1 MKKMLSVILMV
12 LVLMAPSL
20 RVVEAASINEIR
32 DESVTCK
39 EVFDNEVNSYDIEM
53 PSDVLLQDAEDAIT
67 VDTSESLSDA
77 EDPYLENNLQ
87 DELNSEEEECES
99 KGSLIEEPK
108 STGLPITEDDSAV
121 VGDIPEMTEEYFEE
135 PLVGASTGSYKFTFT
150 YGQTEARSMLNMVN
164 SFRTGSD
171 AWYWAENN
179 STKVYCS
186 GLSRLTYDYQLEKVA
201 MLRAREIAVSYGHQ
215 RPKGTRSFTAYSEL
229 GYVYNSAAENI
240 AYGYPTANSVYM
252 AWREDNDS
260 YSGQGHRRNM
270 LNGDFNRIGIGHV
283 IYQGQHYWV
292 QEFAKS
298 TSAISTTTA
307 NDSTTTATVEISDS
321 KIASCKP
328 SSSAS
333 SITLEEK
340 KSVSL
345 PDVYVDLEVLDEYGR
360 SSSIRMIPEYQWKVT
375 NSNIA
380 SIQGKNLVGV
390 SMGKTELTT
399 VVNNT
404 TLSVPITVNSA
415 PIVVG
420 DNVTARIVV
429 EGSKKALY
437 FTSKNG
443 TLWNEWK
450 DKVGDRV
457 YNLDAVKFS
466 SDSGKMYLPENS
478 RTLFSGLEHMT
489 QIDLSKADSSKVK
502 DMRLMFS
509 NCKSLTALDVSYL
522 DTSNVE
528 DMQAMFG
535 GSNMLKSLD
544 LGSFDTTK
552 VKSIFLM
559 FANCTSLK
567 SINLSSF
574 YTPNLNKMMRAFSG
588 CSSLE
593 TIDLRAFDTTHV
605 TSMNGLFIDCHS
617 LKTVNINGLDMSNKD
632 LSQMFDACTSLTKI
646 DLSSL
651 DFSTI
656 TDTKK
661 MFNGCNALS
670 EIKTPKKFNT
680 DKRIELPDTFVSD
693 EGHGFVYLSKAV
705 PCSIILRKYD
715 PANPQQIDISSC
727 YMPIF
732 NSFTYDGTEKRPEPV
747 LQRTTYWEEKGID
760 EDGNSW
766 DSVSSG
772 WEKLE
777 KDIDYNISYKDN
789 INAGTGSIIATGK
802 GRYKGTLTIPFNIN
816 KANPTFKFSST
827 SLTKSVE
834 DSSFTNTLTC
844 KTDGTITY
852 SSSNTAVAVVNKST
866 GQITIK
872 GEGSTTITVNAS
884 EGKNY
889 NAGSASYT
897 LKVVDTRVSITNCTI
912 SLSPTSYT
920 YDGSAKQPTVTVMD
934 GVTRLVLNT
943 SYTVDYSNNIN
954 AGTAAVK
961 VTGKGHYK
969 GTKTVTFAINK
980 AAAKLTFASS
990 NITKKTTDA
999 AFTNKLTA
1007 VTDGTVTYKSSNTSV
1022 AVIDSVSGKVTIKG
1036 IGTTTITAAASEGKN
1051 YKSGNASYVLKVEDG
1066 RIDVSGLSLTISPTS
1081 YTFDGKEKRPA
1092 VTLKNGATTLING
1105 TDYSVAYKNNINAGT
1120 ATVVITG
1127 NGKYKGEKSATFK
1140 INKATPKLVFAE
1152 SSLTKKSTDDAFT
1165 NKLTKTTDGAVTFKS
1180 DNTKVA
1186 TVNSTSGKVAIK
1198 GIGTATIVATA
1209 SEGTNYKAGSAQYT
1223 LKIIDGRTDVSGL
1236 TVSLSATS
1244 YTYDGNEKKPSVTVK
1259 NGDTKL
1265 TVGTDYTVSYANN
1278 INAGSAT
1285 VKITGN
1291 GSYKGTKSVK
1301 FTILKAAPK
1310 LTFAKS
1316 SISKTNLDSAFTNKL
1331 TKTTDGTVTFKSGNT
1346 KIATINSTSGKVT
1359 IKGVGKTTITATAAE
1374 GANYNAGS
1382 AKYTLTIVDGRTDIS
1397 GLTVV
1402 LSETSYTY
1410 DGKEKKPTVTVKD
1423 GDLVLISETDYIVS
1437 YENNTNSGTA
1447 AVKVEGIGKYKGE
1460 MILSFSIKPA
1470 TSGFSDVQDPT
1481 HPYYKAIYW
1490 AADAGITKGYPDGT
1504 FGIDRSCTRGEMI
1517 MFLWRYLG
1525 KPSPIP
1531 ASKSPFPDVPTNHA
1545 FYNAIL
1551 WASQTG
1557 ITKGYPDGT
1566 FGINRNVSRGECMMF
1581 LWRIK
1586 GKPASTAVSV
1596 SPFTDVPK
1604 NHAFYNAIL
1613 WGYQNK
1619 ITNGYTSGPK
1629 KGTFGINEDCTRG
1642 AIVTFLYRAK

>member
-340 KSVSL
+340 KSVPL

-360 SSSIRMIPEYQWKVT
+360 SSSIRMIPEYQWKVN
-375 NSNIA
+375 NSSIA
-380 SIQGKNLVGV
+380 SIQGTNLLAV
-390 SMGKTELTT
+390 SVGKTELTT

-404 TLSVPITVNSA
+404 TLSIPVTVNAA

-420 DNVTARIVV
+420 DNVTAKIVQ
-429 EGSKKALY
+429 EGNTKTLY

-443 TLWNEWK
+443 TLWKEWK
-450 DKVGDRV
+450 DKVGDKV
-457 YNLDAVKFS
+457 YEINAVKFS

-478 RTLFSGLEHMT
+478 GVLFADLENMT
-489 QIDLSKADSSKVK
+489 QIDLSKVDSSGVK
-502 DMRLMFS
+502 DMRGMFKA
-509 NCKSLTALDVSYL
+509 CKKLTTLDVSYL

-528 DMQAMFG
+528 VMFAMFNG
-535 GSNMLKSLD
+535 CSNLKTLD
-544 LGSFDTTK
+544 LSGFDTSK
-552 VKSIFLM
+552 VKSMYYMFL
-559 FANCTSLK
+559 NCTSLK

-574 YTPNLNKMMRAFSG
+574 HTPSLINMLSMFAG
-588 CSSLE
+588 CNSLASV
-593 TIDLRAFDTTHV
+593 DLRSFDTSKV
-605 TSMNGLFIDCHS
+605 TSMSNLFLGCHGLT
-617 LKTVNINGLDMSNKD
+617 TVQIEGLDMSNKNV
-632 LSQMFDACTSLTKI
+632 SQMFHGCTSLTKI
-646 DLSSL
+646 DFSSL
-651 DFSTI
+651 DFSTV
-656 TDTKK
+656 TNESDMLKD
-661 MFNGCNALS
+661 CNNLS
-670 EIKTPKKFNT
+670 EIKAPKKFGSDT
-680 DKRIELPDTFVSD
+680 KIDLPATFVSE
-693 EGHGFVYLSKAV
+693 EGNGYVYLSKAV
-705 PCSIILRKYD
+705 PVKAVLRKYD
-715 PANPQQIDISSC
+715 PANPPQIDISCC
-727 YMPIF
+727 YIPIF
-732 NSFTYDGTEKRPEPV
+732 ASLTYDGTEKKPEATI
-747 LQRTTYWEEKGID
+747 QRETYWEEKVIND
-760 EDGNSW
+760 DGSSGV
-766 DSVSSG
+766 SVSSG

-777 KDIDYNISYKDN
+777 KGIDYNISYKDN

-1007 VTDGTVTYKSSNTSV
+1007 VTDGTVSYKSSNTSV

-1066 RIDVSGLSLTISPTS
+1066 RIDVSGLSLTITPTS

-1092 VTLKNGATTLING
+1092 VTLKNGGTALING

-1120 ATVVITG
+1120 ATVIITG

-1198 GIGTATIVATA
+1198 GIGTATIVAAA

-1316 SISKTNLDSAFTNKL
+1316 SISKTNLDAAFTNKL

-1437 YENNTNSGTA
+1437 YENNTNAGTA

-1629 KGTFGINEDCTRG
+1629 KGTFGINENCTRG